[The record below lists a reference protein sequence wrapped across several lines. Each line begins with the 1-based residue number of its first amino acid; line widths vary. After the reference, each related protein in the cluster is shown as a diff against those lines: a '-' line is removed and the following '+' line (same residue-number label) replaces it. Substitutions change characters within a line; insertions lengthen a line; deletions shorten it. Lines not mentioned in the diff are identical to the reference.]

1 MLQQSTL
8 RLPLVSSFSQIHL
21 SSFALRRMSTQVPA
35 KLRTA
40 IYAGTFDPPTSGHLD
55 IMTRAATICDKLY
68 VGLAVNCKK
77 R

>member
-1 MLQQSTL
+1 
-8 RLPLVSSFSQIHL
+8 
-21 SSFALRRMSTQVPA
+21 MSTQVPA

-68 VGLAVNCKK
+68 VGLAVNSKK